1 MYKILRYWKLVDG
14 FPMTVTG
21 EIQKFRLRHQAV
33 EELSLQSE
41 AAIRMVKVRP
51 T

>member
-1 MYKILRYWKLVDG
+1 
-14 FPMTVTG
+14 MTVTG

-41 AAIRMVKVRP
+41 AVIRMA
-51 T
+51 